1 MSTPKSTMPSTTA
14 DPVSGRV
21 PAPVSVAPATA
32 FLFPGQG
39 AQRPGMG
46 EPWRDTVHWKVVDRL
61 SEAVDRDL
69 GRLLL
74 HSDAAELTRTDN
86 AQIATFTLEMVILE
100 ALDTAVGGV
109 RPAVCAGHSLGEFA
123 ALTAAGVLTL
133 EDAGRL
139 VAERGAAM
147 AEAACRVPGT
157 MAVLVGPGV
166 PAHAARI
173 AARLRAGARAPVW
186 VANLNGPAQ
195 VVVSGTAD
203 AVAALVEEAEAG
215 GARAVR
221 IPVGGAFH
229 TPLMAA
235 ARPRLAAMVSA
246 VALHPALCPVIANV
260 DARAYRAD
268 PERWRDLM
276 VRHLVMPVRWAGSIR
291 TLAAVARGPL
301 RLAELGP
308 GSTLGGLTRRL
319 LPPEVP
325 VRSVATPDQLAA
337 LVSDWWPADAA

>member
-1 MSTPKSTMPSTTA
+1 MPSTKPSTTA

-21 PAPVSVAPATA
+21 PVPGAVVPATA
-32 FLFPGQG
+32 LLFPGQG

-46 EPWRDTVHWKVVDRL
+46 EPWRDTAHWKVVDQL
-61 SEAVDRDL
+61 SEACDRDL

-74 HSDAAELTRTDN
+74 HADAAELTRTDN
-86 AQIATFTLEMVILE
+86 AQIATFTLEMVILD
-100 ALDTAVGGV
+100 ALDTAVGGA

-139 VAERGAAM
+139 VSERGAAM
-147 AEAACRVPGT
+147 AEAARRVPGT

-166 PAHAARI
+166 AAHAERL
-173 AARLRAGARAPVW
+173 AARLRAGAEAQIW

-203 AVAALVEEAEAG
+203 AVAALAEEAEAAG
-215 GARAVR
+215 TRAVR

-235 ARPRLAAMVSA
+235 ARPRLAAAVSA
-246 VALHPALCPVIANV
+246 VALHPAHCPVIANV
-260 DARAYRAD
+260 DARAHRSD

-276 VRHLVMPVRWAGSIR
+276 LRHLVMPVRWAGSMR

-308 GSTLGGLTRRL
+308 GSTLSGLARRL